1 MMAGRARECLKV
13 LRWSA
18 DDVADEL
25 GQSILDVKA
34 WLEGRAPVPLA
45 VAAWLEA
52 LVKLHISLPA
62 PNLDHCSD
70 AVSQIEEIDRPKE
83 PLSVLTST
91 RQPHPRRSLT
101 KHAATMQA
109 VLRPTVM
116 KGSDHAS
123 HSL

>member
-1 MMAGRARECLKV
+1 MMPGRARDCLKV

-18 DDVADEL
+18 DDLADEL
-25 GQSILDVKA
+25 GQSVSDVKA
-34 WLEGRAPVPLA
+34 WLEGRAPMPLA
-45 VAAWLEA
+45 IAAWLEA
-52 LVKLHISLPA
+52 LVKLHSSLPA
-62 PNLDHCSD
+62 PTLDRCSD
-70 AVSQIEEIDRPKE
+70 AVSHRPRE

-101 KHAATMQA
+101 KHAATMQT